1 MLANP
6 FSMGSFCPRDQTQ
19 FSCMAGRYFT
29 VWATKV
35 PPLPYFMLQPLKSIQ
50 ALEHGSL
57 VPPRPFSVSPASYVF
72 ARLAPVLPLST
83 ETSFPK
89 EDFPDHPQHL

>member
-1 MLANP
+1 MLATP

-19 FSCMAGRYFT
+19 FCIAGRFFT

-35 PPLPYFMLQPLKSIQ
+35 PPLPYFVLQPLKSMQI
-50 ALEHGSL
+50 LEHGSL
-57 VPPRPFSVSPASYVF
+57 FPSQAFSVSPASYVF
-72 ARLAPVLPLST
+72 ARLAPVLPLPT